1 VYPGQDGKIAG
12 KYFVNTPPPQT
23 VPKVAYTQVI
33 SPLLLCTRVGN
44 SIHLMDPN
52 TLQVADVQTSVYWR
66 APFSSLADVQELVE
80 FIVLD
85 IEPLGPT
92 HGRFVLADAQV
103 ARASDMVSNT
113 QSYLVRTHLGGI
125 LHPGDSVLGYHLSG
139 ANFNNP
145 QYEELERTAP
155 AQVPE
160 VILVKKSYPRKKKS
174 KNRNWRLRRMAR
186 EESDMLPRKQ
196 DQERAERDYE
206 MFLRDVEEDTEL
218 RASLALYKNTRK
230 NQPKT
235 QRMEGVEMAGVR
247 EESAPSGSEMGQDIE
262 DDDGDDGGLPEIA
275 IDELLDEFEEMHVKD

>member
-1 VYPGQDGKIAG
+1 VYPDQDGKIAG
-12 KYFVNTPPPQT
+12 KYFVTPPSPPA
-23 VPKVAYTQVI
+23 VPKVAYKREI
-33 SPLLLCTRVGN
+33 SPLLLCTRIGN

-52 TLQVADVQTSVYWR
+52 TLQVTDVQTSVYWR
-66 APFSSLADVQELVE
+66 APFSSLADVHELVE

-92 HGRFVLADAQV
+92 HGRFILADAQV

-139 ANFNNP
+139 ANLNNP

-155 AQVPE
+155 GQIPE

-230 NQPKT
+230 NPPKT
-235 QRMEGVEMAGVR
+235 QRMEGVEMEGVT
-247 EESAPSGSEMGQDIE
+247 EERAPPGSGMEQDTE
-262 DDDGDDGGLPEIA
+262 DDDGDDSDLPEIA
-275 IDELLDEFEEMHVKD
+275 VDELLDEFEEMHVQD